1 MKAEVVY
8 VRSLGSLYECI
19 WRDCSISD
27 VLPFSVSAAAWT
39 HDPNA
44 RKKRII
50 GENFISD
57 VGLGSGVG

>member
-1 MKAEVVY
+1 VY
-8 VRSLGSLYECI
+8 VRSLGPLCECI
-19 WRDCSISD
+19 WRDYDILD
-27 VLPFSVSAAAWT
+27 VSPFPVSAAAWT

-44 RKKRII
+44 RKKRIT